1 MPQKA
6 KIKDE
11 RYQEIKSALEN
22 AVDTNDANEILENFA
37 DSLETTATGLKLGLR
52 AKAQH
57 YKKQGDRSWEE
68 LYDRLYPNRINTLE
82 NTLTQFSKN
91 QILDW
96 IMQYIEYPIPNREY
110 IKESLTGGANDR
122 FFEGIL
128 ATYILQDIQECDELW
143 EKHRK
148 QVHKRADMFNA
159 GLMGFFF
166 TGMLGTIGFTE
177 GLTMFM
183 LAVGIVLL
191 VSIVGIFARI
201 SDFKALAE
209 KEAELIVYTEMRVM
223 NKYPKELLNIIHH
236 NHNRW
241 INDQMDDEYK
251 IEYDLEPT
259 EDVDFTLYGLFGYL
273 FNENLSFNQPIPY
286 EDDFLWRWLY
296 KMSGVSLVDVEAW
309 KKLSQSE
316 KEAFRN

>member
-82 NTLTQFSKN
+82 NSLTQFSKN

-183 LAVGIVLL
+183 FAVGIVLL
-191 VSIVGIFARI
+191 ISIFLIFARI
-201 SDFKALAE
+201 GDFKALAE
-209 KEAELIVYTEMRVM
+209 REAELIVHTEMRVM
-223 NKYPKELLNIIHH
+223 DKYPKELLNIIYH

-251 IEYDLEPT
+251 IELDIEPT
-259 EDVDFTLYGLFGYL
+259 DDVDFTVNGLFGYL
-273 FNENLSFNQPIPY
+273 INENLTDTRPIPY
-286 EDDFLWRWLY
+286 EDNFLWRWLY

-309 KKLSQSE
+309 KKLPQSE